1 MFYRNT
7 GIGTCS
13 SMARVG
19 AVLAPIIGREVGR
32 VNRDLVFVIF
42 SVASLL
48 SGFLTLFLPETRG
61 KTLPDSIEDGEL
73 WLDES
78 YFQGVKFWNC
88 LHYFMWCDL
97 VWPHF
102 WSWIDMMYI
111 FTHLF
116 VLIWFADFGMSHR
129 N

>member
-1 MFYRNT
+1 MYNIIINYLFYRNT

-73 WLDES
+73 
-78 YFQGVKFWNC
+78 
-88 LHYFMWCDL
+88 
-97 VWPHF
+97 
-102 WSWIDMMYI
+102 
-111 FTHLF
+111 
-116 VLIWFADFGMSHR
+116 
-129 N
+129 